1 MRSCEIPESL
11 TFFSRYQWYLR
22 ALNTKKAEKRKIL
35 ADINSGLI
43 SRDTLDE
50 DWQELL
56 ESEIQKIRKNLHD
69 IEFTLDLMPETPKL
83 LPCKL
88 FLRLHF
94 IVGMSM
100 TETAEKLNVSAST
113 LRRIRDRAA
122 RHFDEFPVHDY
133 SARL

>member
-1 MRSCEIPESL
+1 M
-11 TFFSRYQWYLR
+11 R
-22 ALNTKKAEKRKIL
+22 ALNSKSAERRKIL

-50 DWQELL
+50 DWSASL
-56 ESEIQKIRKNLHD
+56 ESEISELKKKLHD
-69 IEFTLDLMPETPKL
+69 IEFTVDSIPETPVL

-94 IVGMSM
+94 ICGMSM
-100 TETAEKLNVSAST
+100 TDTAEKLNVSLTT

-122 RHFDEFPVHDY
+122 RHFDNFPPMRGE
-133 SARL
+133 SGK

>member
-1 MRSCEIPESL
+1 MRLYNYPTSL
-11 TFFSRYQWYLR
+11 LFFSRYDWYLR
-22 ALNTKKAEKRKIL
+22 ALNSKNAERKKIL

-50 DWQELL
+50 NWSRNL
-56 ESEIQKIRKNLHD
+56 ESEIESLRKRLHD
-69 IEFTLDLMPETPKL
+69 IEYTVNAMPETPEL

-94 IVGMSM
+94 ICGMSM
-100 TETAEKLNVSAST
+100 TDTAGEMNVSQST

-122 RHFDEFPVHDY
+122 RHFDDFPPIL
-133 SARL
+133 A

>member
-1 MRSCEIPESL
+1 MRLYNYPTSL
-11 TFFSRYQWYLR
+11 LFFSRYDWYMR
-22 ALNTKKAEKRKIL
+22 ALNSKSAERRKIL

-50 DWQELL
+50 DWSASL
-56 ESEIQKIRKNLHD
+56 ESEIAELKTKLHD
-69 IEFTLDLMPETPKL
+69 IEFTVDSIPETPEL

-94 IVGMSM
+94 ICGMSM
-100 TETAEKLNVSAST
+100 TDTAEKLNVSLTT

-122 RHFDEFPVHDY
+122 RHFDNFPPM
-133 SARL
+133 R

>member
-1 MRSCEIPESL
+1 MRLYNYPNSL
-11 TFFSRYQWYLR
+11 LYFSRYNWYLR
-22 ALNTKKAEKRKIL
+22 ALNTKTAERRKIL

-50 DWQELL
+50 DWNRQLEAELDAL
-56 ESEIQKIRKNLHD
+56 KKRLNS
-69 IEFTLDLMPETPKL
+69 IEFTVNAIPETPEL

-94 IVGMSM
+94 ICGMSM
-100 TETAEKLNVSAST
+100 TETAEKLNVSQTT

-122 RHFDEFPVHDY
+122 KHFEDFPPLL
-133 SARL
+133 R